1 MKAHLLSSSLSSS
14 SSTVPTQL
22 VITDCKVLRNPQG
35 KSRKVCF
42 VGVKTSQQA
51 QWIVNQFHHT
61 YAQTSQLAVDLAFG
75 KNDKMLPQ
83 QQQQQQQHR
92 PWSQHSQGSSKY
104 EAKHSKNN
112 QKSNA
117 KDMEVEPTIS
127 DTTKQINMKQQQQQQ
142 QKQDLKKQEFLS
154 AMGVSEN
161 KPKFWQNDDGGAD
174 AIVVADHHED
184 HTVVADD
191 SSTSTKSSTS
201 SSSDDDDAEAFT
213 SQKVTAAPGT
223 VLTDQDFLRKN
234 TTNKVNLD
242 SDDEDNED
250 DEIEVPMKP
259 EIFEEHD
266 SSDES
271 SSGDSSEEKIAEATT
286 PKSDEPKNKDP
297 TLTTATTTD
306 TTNNNNDDI
315 PRSNR
320 LFIRNLP
327 FSTTEEDLRDHFG
340 QYGTLLECHVPVDD
354 QKRTK
359 GFAFCTFEK
368 LQDANLALEAL
379 DSSDFQGR
387 WIHVI
392 PARPAVVEE
401 EANIDST
408 SYKQTQELLRQKQ
421 ALQTNQGWSASF
433 VRGDAVVDNLA
444 ERLGIR
450 KGDIF
455 NLKDGL
461 NSGDAAVRLALA
473 ETQLIE
479 ENREYFRS
487 HGINMDALVS
497 SSSKTP
503 TDDGTRSSNS
513 ILVKNLPF
521 DTKEEDLMKLF
532 SGVGDAPNRILLP
545 PSRTIAM
552 VEYNHASDAKRAF
565 KKLAYKR
572 FKHVPLYLEWAPLA
586 ANTEKQG
593 AATVL
598 VPSEPSVV
606 NVDGAEAEE
615 DALDNGSMSPNVSYS
630 IYVKNLNF
638 ATTEDQ
644 LLQLFTQHVTVRAVK
659 IPTKVAAIKKGQT
672 SKADES
678 DVLLS
683 MGFGFVECD
692 SEESVRR
699 AIKSLQGYVLD
710 GHALELKRSSKAV
723 GTRANKAP
731 DAKAHGKNPTKLMVR
746 NVPFQASRTEILKLF
761 GSFGQLKKVRLPKK
775 FDGGHRGF
783 AFIEFLTSQEAQSA
797 MHTLSRTHL
806 YGRHLVLEWA
816 DDKDDLDTLRD
827 KAKRDIDEKPT
838 PKRVNKKIR
847 FD

>member
-1 MKAHLLSSSLSSS
+1 
-14 SSTVPTQL
+14 
-22 VITDCKVLRNPQG
+22 
-35 KSRKVCF
+35 
-42 VGVKTSQQA
+42 
-51 QWIVNQFHHT
+51 
-61 YAQTSQLAVDLAFG
+61 
-75 KNDKMLPQ
+75 
-83 QQQQQQQHR
+83 
-92 PWSQHSQGSSKY
+92 
-104 EAKHSKNN
+104 
-112 QKSNA
+112 
-117 KDMEVEPTIS
+117 MEVEPTIS
-127 DTTKQINMKQQQQQQ
+127 DTTKQINMKQQQQQ

-201 SSSDDDDAEAFT
+201 SSSDDDDDDAEAFT
-213 SQKVTAAPGT
+213 SQQVTAAPGT

-242 SDDEDNED
+242 SDDEDDED

-271 SSGDSSEEKIAEATT
+271 SSGDSSEEKIAEATS

-461 NSGDAAVRLALA
+461 NS
-473 ETQLIE
+473 
-479 ENREYFRS
+479 
-487 HGINMDALVS
+487 
-497 SSSKTP
+497 
-503 TDDGTRSSNS
+503 
-513 ILVKNLPF
+513 F